1 MKAIIKFVDA
11 DLVNG
16 TTELMVGIERVTID
30 SRYYKALREDI
41 SKAGRIVKQHPFVGY
56 VNVTPEMIY
65 ERRFAGEVKT
75 ILKIAAL

>member
-30 SRYYKALREDI
+30 SKYYKALREAV
-41 SKAGRIVKQHPFVGY
+41 SKAGRVVKPHPFVGY
-56 VNVTPEMIY
+56 VNVTPGMIY